1 MTTPLV
7 EFIVQRR
14 LDRERF
20 REEKKDERRRKDFEK
35 KKQRELERLNKKREG
50 KKKDDKMPTSAKG
63 KRDDDQ
69 PPTNPIKVIF
79 IEFVGEKN
87 TVLSFLFFFNRFS
100 RIRNALLLL
109 LPPRNML
116 VLLLKKVPLQKSLR
130 IDQNLREHSTT
141 NRKKKCSESQDRK

>member
-35 KKQRELERLNKKREG
+35 KKQRDMERLNKKREG
-50 KKKDDKMPTSAKG
+50 KKKDEKMPTSAKG

-79 IEFVGEKN
+79 TEFIEKTRLRN
-87 TVLSFLFFFNRFS
+87 FLIIFNRFS

-109 LPPRNML
+109 LPPKNI
-116 VLLLKKVPLQKSLR
+116 VLLLKKVPLLKSLK
-130 IDQNLREHSTT
+130 IGQNLREHSTT
-141 NRKKKCSESQDRK
+141 NRKKKCPESQDRN

>member
-20 REEKKDERRRKDFEK
+20 RDEKKDERRRKDFEK

-87 TVLSFLFFFNRFS
+87 TVLSFLFFSTGSQEYGTRYCCCC
-100 RIRNALLLL
+100 R
-109 LPPRNML
+109 
-116 VLLLKKVPLQKSLR
+116 
-130 IDQNLREHSTT
+130 RETCWS
-141 NRKKKCSESQDRK
+141 CC